1 MPVSPKPAVETT
13 LEAIYQSERNDEQ
26 GNTPANIP
34 EVALI
39 TQYGGRVLNV
49 HPKIRR
55 EE

>member
-1 MPVSPKPAVETT
+1 MSICPYPAVETT

-26 GNTPANIP
+26 GNTPADIP

-39 TQYGGRVLNV
+39 TQYGGRVLDV